1 MLSYALD
8 RHRHKQ
14 RAAAAAASEPA
25 AATAAA
31 TAAAAAAAAERHS
44 LAVYVA
50 YLFYPPLYL
59 AGPIVTYDDFEAQWA
74 SPSAS
79 SLLLACLTHPDP
91 LTAHALCV
99 LCVLCVCSV
108 CVLCVCSVCALCV

>member
-14 RAAAAAASEPA
+14 RAAAAAASEP
-25 AATAAA
+25 AAA

-74 SPSAS
+74 SPSSS
-79 SLLLACLTHPDP
+79 SLSLSLSLSSPSP
-91 LTAHALCV
+91 FW
-99 LCVLCVCSV
+99 
-108 CVLCVCSVCALCV
+108 